1 MGDQVIFCFCCIEP
15 LFRCAL
21 CWLIICEHIF
31 ARLRVT
37 LCGCLNV
44 QAQQNMTR
52 WAVFQAATALRKHEP
67 EFKALMAAMQQK
79 KPVVECIKAIESA

>member
-1 MGDQVIFCFCCIEP
+1 MGDQVMFYFYCIEP
-15 LFRCAL
+15 LFLL
-21 CWLIICEHIF
+21 CTVLIGTCEQIF
-31 ARLRVT
+31 ARQHIV
-37 LCGCLNV
+37 LCVITCM

-67 EFKALMAAMQQK
+67 EYNALMAAMQQK